1 MKYTRENIP
10 KDAEFLF
17 FWGHHTSP
25 DGRIKKCCLSQ
36 WYECEFTADGVKY
49 HTAEQYMM
57 AQKALLFGDND
68 VFELIMKAN
77 DPKEYKSL
85 GRKIRN
91 FDEKLWNDSKTDIV
105 IKGNTAKFSQN
116 IAMKNFL
123 LGTAD
128 KVLVEASTVDC
139 IWGIG
144 LSADVPDASEPE
156 KWRGSNLLGFCLM
169 EVRDII
175 SEAEND

>member
-10 KDAEFLF
+10 KNAEFLF
-17 FWGHHTSP
+17 FWGHRPASGGKITKS
-25 DGRIKKCCLSQ
+25 CLSQ
-36 WYECEFTADGVKY
+36 WFECEFTADGVKY

-68 VFELIMKAN
+68 VFELIMKAD

-91 FDEKLWNDSKTDIV
+91 FDDKLWNDNRTDIV
-105 IKGNTAKFSQN
+105 IKGNIAKFSQN
-116 IAMKNFL
+116 KAMKNFL
-123 LGTAD
+123 LDTAD
-128 KVLVEASTVDC
+128 KVLVEASPVDC

-144 LSADVPDASEPE
+144 LSADAPDASKPE

-169 EVRDII
+169 EVRDKL
-175 SEAEND
+175 SEDEND